1 MAVSKEDFL
10 KVWKD
15 SSREDILNQYYYDYK
30 FTRELCDKVNKA
42 IEYINN
48 HKEPLHHWFDEPD
61 CDYWLA
67 TNPDDLLDIL
77 KDSDDE

>member
-15 SSREDILNQYYYDYK
+15 SSREDILNQYYYDYT

-42 IEYINN
+42 IEYIEKFIPIDNDIILMR
-48 HKEPLHHWFDEPD
+48 ERQR
-61 CDYWLA
+61 DY
-67 TNPDDLLDIL
+67 LLDIL

>member
-42 IEYINN
+42 IEKIESVRIYGLRSGRTLIGTLLN
-48 HKEPLHHWFDEPD
+48 DV
-61 CDYWLA
+61 
-67 TNPDDLLDIL
+67 LDIL
-77 KDSDDE
+77 KESDDE